1 MYIGSHIKKEFKLR
15 LLRVSTTLI
24 ATKISDRIDVFIKY
38 IYTLFRLAT
47 IKVAYS
53 GVTIHCIATFLEY

>member
-15 LLRVSTTLI
+15 LLRVSTLI